1 MDMLKMRVSTV
12 MAIAL
17 TVALLL
23 IGIIGLALSYLNPV
37 QWILP
42 YISSCFDYVGCWVE
56 PTLIYISGI
65 IETLNTNWLVTLPT
79 SLVIFSL
86 GLLQPDSRRN
96 IKVFPSKVLSAYRK
110 VCSWRD
116 WLFA

>member
-12 MAIAL
+12 TAIAL

-42 YISSCFDYVGCWVE
+42 YISSSCFDYVGCWVE
-56 PTLIYISGI
+56 PTLIYTSGI
-65 IETLNTNWLVTLPT
+65 IETLNTNW
-79 SLVIFSL
+79 
-86 GLLQPDSRRN
+86 
-96 IKVFPSKVLSAYRK
+96 
-110 VCSWRD
+110 
-116 WLFA
+116 

>member
-23 IGIIGLALSYLNPV
+23 VGIIGLALSYVNPV

-42 YISSCFDYVGCWVE
+42 YVSS
-56 PTLIYISGI
+56 
-65 IETLNTNWLVTLPT
+65 
-79 SLVIFSL
+79 
-86 GLLQPDSRRN
+86 
-96 IKVFPSKVLSAYRK
+96 
-110 VCSWRD
+110 
-116 WLFA
+116 